1 MAFTFTL
8 SPESVKNIQ
17 AVNKVGLDK
26 FNRGWVKFGN
36 DKLNINTTSAIVLEK
51 AIGVVAR
58 FMMKIQGNINQILYG
73 KFTSGKEDANLIKRL
88 LDKGIINLLEGLA
101 SVDFCNILNYSLN
114 NLPDGK
120 IFDPKNPPESTDVVA
135 RKKWELQKKAF
146 DTQQFIDQYY
156 REYVDTNNPQS
167 RIGLLLL
174 LQQIN
179 STLSTVVS
187 NANTGLND
195 PLIKDNFP
203 QISTA
208 SNFLQNAFGV
218 FNRYTD
224 LRQVPVQE
232 IQKIV
237 KLVDSVRQYSI
248 IIQGLN
254 NPKNAIGLIDSSLN
268 GAIQKELSDISSL
281 ILQPEKAASILKI
294 IIKTVNT
301 INSIA
306 QKLLGFI
313 STLQV
318 ITNVCILLIKI
329 FNVVSAFFIALPIP
343 NMSTTIGIT
352 NKFSDILQ
360 NKVKEAGQKKLILR
374 LEQIF
379 AVLNLTAIVVT
390 SLYGAIQ
397 NIIDKLK
404 LIQLNLDSCPN
415 KNVDL
420 LNEINDSINDLT
432 KTSVKLGNFLNQY
445 NDQQTKSESQFGK
458 YAIKIVT
465 EQVVDEGINLRRR
478 YGIARDTNGYI
489 VVQSTPTFA
498 SIDLIII
505 NEVKALLV
513 SKGLVSSNL
522 SSLSSEDQVT
532 ILEAARFL
540 GEDEIGLDN
549 IELSGSDI
557 QTIEEQDSELGINTF
572 INNLPGGRALRKR
585 IRDKMINNAS
595 KLGSDLKST
604 DPGGKFSSGL
614 IQQQESQT
622 NKLEIQ
628 NLEDSIDGWKKEVAL
643 AASQG
648 VSGLVI
654 LRDRTQ
660 KIKDAEK
667 KIQQLRQG

>member
-1 MAFTFTL
+1 MASTFTL

-17 AVNKVGLDK
+17 AINKVGLDK
-26 FNRGWVKFGN
+26 FNKGWVKFGN
-36 DKLNINTTSAIVLEK
+36 DKLNINTTSAIGLEK

-73 KFTSGKEDANLIKRL
+73 KFTSGKEDPNLIKRL
-88 LDKGIINLLEGLA
+88 LNKGIINLLEGIA

-120 IFDPKNPPESTDVVA
+120 IFDANNPPASTDVVA

-146 DTQQFIDQYY
+146 DIQQFIDQYY

-174 LQQIN
+174 IQQIN
-179 STLSTVVS
+179 STLSTVIS
-187 NANTGLND
+187 NTSTGLND
-195 PLIKDNFP
+195 PLIKENFP

-224 LRQVPVQE
+224 LRQASVQE

-237 KLVDSVRQYSI
+237 SLVDSVRQYAI

-281 ILQPEKAASILKI
+281 ILQPEKASSILKS

-301 INSIA
+301 INNIA
-306 QKLLGFI
+306 QKVLGFI
-313 STLQV
+313 NTLQV
-318 ITNVCILLIKI
+318 ITKICILLIKI

-390 SLYGAIQ
+390 SLYAAIQ
-397 NIIDKLK
+397 NIIDRLK
-404 LIQLNLDSCPN
+404 LIQLNLDNCPN

-465 EQVVDEGINLRRR
+465 EQVVDEGINLKRR

-498 SIDLIII
+498 SLDLIII

-549 IELSGSDI
+549 IELSVSDI
-557 QTIEEQDSELGINTF
+557 QTIEEQDSELGISMF

>member
-1 MAFTFTL
+1 MASTFTL

-17 AVNKVGLDK
+17 AINKVGLDK
-26 FNRGWVKFGN
+26 FNKGWVKFGN
-36 DKLNINTTSAIVLEK
+36 DKLNINTTSAIGLEK

-73 KFTSGKEDANLIKRL
+73 KFTSGKEDPNLIKRL
-88 LDKGIINLLEGLA
+88 LNKGIINLLEGIA

-120 IFDPKNPPESTDVVA
+120 IFDANNPPASTDVVA

-146 DTQQFIDQYY
+146 DIQQFIDQYY

-174 LQQIN
+174 IQQIN
-179 STLSTVVS
+179 STLSTVIS
-187 NANTGLND
+187 NTSTGLND
-195 PLIKDNFP
+195 PLIKENFP

-224 LRQVPVQE
+224 LRQASVQE

-237 KLVDSVRQYSI
+237 SLVDSVRQYAI

-281 ILQPEKAASILKI
+281 ILQPEKASSILKS

-301 INSIA
+301 INNIA
-306 QKLLGFI
+306 QKVLGFI
-313 STLQV
+313 NTLQV
-318 ITNVCILLIKI
+318 ITKVCILLIKI

-390 SLYGAIQ
+390 SLYAAIQ
-397 NIIDKLK
+397 NIIDRLK
-404 LIQLNLDSCPN
+404 LIQLNLDNCPN

-498 SIDLIII
+498 SLDLIII

-549 IELSGSDI
+549 IELSVSDI
-557 QTIEEQDSELGINTF
+557 QTIEEQDSELGISMF

>member
-1 MAFTFTL
+1 MASTFTL

-17 AVNKVGLDK
+17 AINKVGLDK
-26 FNRGWVKFGN
+26 FNKGWVKFGN
-36 DKLNINTTSAIVLEK
+36 DKLNINTTSAIGLEK

-73 KFTSGKEDANLIKRL
+73 KFTSGKEDPNLIKRL
-88 LDKGIINLLEGLA
+88 LNKGIINLLEGIA

-120 IFDPKNPPESTDVVA
+120 IFDANNPPASTDVVA

-146 DTQQFIDQYY
+146 DIQQFIDQYY

-174 LQQIN
+174 IQQIN
-179 STLSTVVS
+179 STLSTVIS
-187 NANTGLND
+187 NTSTGLND
-195 PLIKDNFP
+195 PLIKENFP

-208 SNFLQNAFGV
+208 SNFLQNVFGV

-224 LRQVPVQE
+224 LRQASVQE

-237 KLVDSVRQYSI
+237 SLVDSVRQYSI

-281 ILQPEKAASILKI
+281 ILQPEKASSILKS

-301 INSIA
+301 INNIA
-306 QKLLGFI
+306 QKVLGFI
-313 STLQV
+313 NTLQV
-318 ITNVCILLIKI
+318 ITKVCILLIKI

-390 SLYGAIQ
+390 SLYAAIQ
-397 NIIDKLK
+397 NIIDRLK
-404 LIQLNLDSCPN
+404 LIQLNLDNCPN

-498 SIDLIII
+498 SLDLIII

-549 IELSGSDI
+549 IELSVSDI
-557 QTIEEQDSELGINTF
+557 QTIEEQDSELGISMF

>member
-1 MAFTFTL
+1 MASTFTL

-17 AVNKVGLDK
+17 AINKVGLDK
-26 FNRGWVKFGN
+26 FNKGWVKFGN
-36 DKLNINTTSAIVLEK
+36 DKLNINTTSAIGLEK

-73 KFTSGKEDANLIKRL
+73 KFTSGKEDPNLIKRL
-88 LDKGIINLLEGLA
+88 LNKGIINLLEGIA

-120 IFDPKNPPESTDVVA
+120 IFDANNPPASTDVVA

-146 DTQQFIDQYY
+146 DIQQFIDQYY

-174 LQQIN
+174 IQQIN
-179 STLSTVVS
+179 STLSTVIS
-187 NANTGLND
+187 NTSTGLND
-195 PLIKDNFP
+195 PLIKENFP

-224 LRQVPVQE
+224 LRQASVQE

-237 KLVDSVRQYSI
+237 SLVDSVRQYAI

-281 ILQPEKAASILKI
+281 ILQPEKASSILKS

-301 INSIA
+301 INNIA
-306 QKLLGFI
+306 QKVLGFI
-313 STLQV
+313 NTLQV
-318 ITNVCILLIKI
+318 ITKVCILLIKI

-390 SLYGAIQ
+390 SLYAAIQ
-397 NIIDKLK
+397 NIIDRLK
-404 LIQLNLDSCPN
+404 LIQLNLDNCPN

-420 LNEINDSINDLT
+420 LNEI
-432 KTSVKLGNFLNQY
+432 
-445 NDQQTKSESQFGK
+445 
-458 YAIKIVT
+458 
-465 EQVVDEGINLRRR
+465 
-478 YGIARDTNGYI
+478 
-489 VVQSTPTFA
+489 
-498 SIDLIII
+498 
-505 NEVKALLV
+505 
-513 SKGLVSSNL
+513 
-522 SSLSSEDQVT
+522 
-532 ILEAARFL
+532 
-540 GEDEIGLDN
+540 
-549 IELSGSDI
+549 
-557 QTIEEQDSELGINTF
+557 
-572 INNLPGGRALRKR
+572 
-585 IRDKMINNAS
+585 
-595 KLGSDLKST
+595 
-604 DPGGKFSSGL
+604 
-614 IQQQESQT
+614 
-622 NKLEIQ
+622 
-628 NLEDSIDGWKKEVAL
+628 
-643 AASQG
+643 
-648 VSGLVI
+648 
-654 LRDRTQ
+654 
-660 KIKDAEK
+660 
-667 KIQQLRQG
+667 

>member
-36 DKLNINTTSAIVLEK
+36 DKLNINTTSAIGLEK

-268 GAIQKELSDISSL
+268 VAIQKELSDISSL
-281 ILQPEKAASILKI
+281 ILQPEKAASILKS

-306 QKLLGFI
+306 QKVLGFI

-318 ITNVCILLIKI
+318 ITKVCILLIKI

-404 LIQLNLDSCPN
+404 LIQLNLDSC
-415 KNVDL
+415 
-420 LNEINDSINDLT
+420 T
-432 KTSVKLGNFLNQY
+432 K
-445 NDQQTKSESQFGK
+445 
-458 YAIKIVT
+458 
-465 EQVVDEGINLRRR
+465 
-478 YGIARDTNGYI
+478 
-489 VVQSTPTFA
+489 
-498 SIDLIII
+498 
-505 NEVKALLV
+505 
-513 SKGLVSSNL
+513 
-522 SSLSSEDQVT
+522 
-532 ILEAARFL
+532 
-540 GEDEIGLDN
+540 
-549 IELSGSDI
+549 
-557 QTIEEQDSELGINTF
+557 
-572 INNLPGGRALRKR
+572 
-585 IRDKMINNAS
+585 
-595 KLGSDLKST
+595 
-604 DPGGKFSSGL
+604 
-614 IQQQESQT
+614 
-622 NKLEIQ
+622 
-628 NLEDSIDGWKKEVAL
+628 
-643 AASQG
+643 
-648 VSGLVI
+648 
-654 LRDRTQ
+654 
-660 KIKDAEK
+660 
-667 KIQQLRQG
+667 

>member
-36 DKLNINTTSAIVLEK
+36 DKLNINTTSAIGLEK

-73 KFTSGKEDANLIKRL
+73 KFTSGKEDPNLIKRL
-88 LDKGIINLLEGLA
+88 LNKGIINLLEGIA

-195 PLIKDNFP
+195 PLIKENFP

-208 SNFLQNAFGV
+208 SNFFQNAFGV

-237 KLVDSVRQYSI
+237 SLVDSVRQYSI

-281 ILQPEKAASILKI
+281 ILQPEKASSILKS

-301 INSIA
+301 INNIA
-306 QKLLGFI
+306 QKVLGFI
-313 STLQV
+313 NTLQV
-318 ITNVCILLIKI
+318 ITKVCILLIKI

-343 NMSTTIGIT
+343 NMNTTIGIT

-390 SLYGAIQ
+390 SLYAAIQ

-404 LIQLNLDSCPN
+404 LIQRNLDSCPN

-498 SIDLIII
+498 SLDLIII

-549 IELSGSDI
+549 IELSVSDI
-557 QTIEEQDSELGINTF
+557 QTIEEQDAELGISTF

-648 VSGLVI
+648 VGGLVI

>member
-36 DKLNINTTSAIVLEK
+36 DKLNINTTSAIGLEK

-195 PLIKDNFP
+195 PLIKENFP

-208 SNFLQNAFGV
+208 SNFFQNAFGV

-237 KLVDSVRQYSI
+237 SLVDSVRQYSI

-281 ILQPEKAASILKI
+281 ILQPEKASSILKS

-301 INSIA
+301 INNIA
-306 QKLLGFI
+306 QKVLGFI
-313 STLQV
+313 NTLQV
-318 ITNVCILLIKI
+318 ITKVCILLIKI

-343 NMSTTIGIT
+343 NMNTTIGIT

-390 SLYGAIQ
+390 SLYAAIQ

-404 LIQLNLDSCPN
+404 LIQRNLDSCPN

-498 SIDLIII
+498 SLDLIII

-549 IELSGSDI
+549 IELSVSDI
-557 QTIEEQDSELGINTF
+557 QTIEEQDAELGISTF

-648 VSGLVI
+648 VGGLVI

>member
-1 MAFTFTL
+1 MASTFTL

-17 AVNKVGLDK
+17 AINKVGLDK
-26 FNRGWVKFGN
+26 FNKGWVKFGN
-36 DKLNINTTSAIVLEK
+36 DKLNINTTSAIGLEK

-73 KFTSGKEDANLIKRL
+73 KFTSGKEDPNLIKRL
-88 LDKGIINLLEGLA
+88 LNKGIINLLEGIA

-120 IFDPKNPPESTDVVA
+120 IFDANNPPASTDVVA

-146 DTQQFIDQYY
+146 DIQQFIDQYY

-174 LQQIN
+174 IQQIN
-179 STLSTVVS
+179 STLSTVIFNTS
-187 NANTGLND
+187 TGLND
-195 PLIKDNFP
+195 PLIKENFP

-224 LRQVPVQE
+224 LRQASVQE

-237 KLVDSVRQYSI
+237 SLVDSVRQYSI

-281 ILQPEKAASILKI
+281 ILQPEKASSILKS

-301 INSIA
+301 INNIA
-306 QKLLGFI
+306 QKVLGFI
-313 STLQV
+313 NTLQV
-318 ITNVCILLIKI
+318 ITKVCILLIKI

-390 SLYGAIQ
+390 SLYAAIQ
-397 NIIDKLK
+397 NIIDRLK
-404 LIQLNLDSCPN
+404 LIQLNLDNCPN

-465 EQVVDEGINLRRR
+465 EQVVDEGINLKRR

-498 SIDLIII
+498 SLDLIII

-549 IELSGSDI
+549 IELSVSDI
-557 QTIEEQDSELGINTF
+557 QTIEEQDSELGISMF